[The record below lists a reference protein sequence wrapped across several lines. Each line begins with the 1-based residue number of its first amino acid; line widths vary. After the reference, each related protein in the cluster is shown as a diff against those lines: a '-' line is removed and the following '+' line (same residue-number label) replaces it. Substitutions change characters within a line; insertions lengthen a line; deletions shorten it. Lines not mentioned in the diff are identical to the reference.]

1 MTSAAWQKAIK
12 ACADPQRVRMVLEKL
27 GSTSAA
33 RVLDAADEPLARIL
47 AALFSGSQAMSD
59 LLVARPQWLEAR
71 LFDPENLAHPRQKQ
85 GQHREVRSW
94 LKPALEAGDYASA
107 FAQLRQFKQREML
120 RIAARDLGRLSNAT
134 EITQEITNV
143 ADLCLETV
151 FQICWR
157 QLTTRFGTPYHQD
170 ADGDW
175 QQTGFAVIGLGKLGG
190 QDLNYSSD
198 IDVVFVYTEEG
209 AAFKKPPAKSDK
221 SGDGGSGMGSHQFF
235 TRLAEAFIAEIAR
248 MTPDGFLFRIDLRLR
263 PEGQSGPLARSLASY
278 ENYYAQWGQTWERMM
293 LIKARGVAGDGSLA
307 SEFIEMIQPF
317 RYPRSLGERI
327 LGEIAATKQRI
338 ENEVVKAGE
347 IDRNVKLGRGGIREI
362 EFVTQTLQLLNAGR
376 LPFLQESRTLAAL
389 KKLVD
394 YRLMSE
400 AEAASLTGA
409 WSFLRDV
416 EHRLQMEANLQTHT
430 IPLEKEARQ
439 RLAAL
444 MGFPKLADFEKALKE
459 HTTAVRR
466 VYDKW
471 LHHTVPENPTA
482 TLPDFEEGREAWTHL
497 LEERS
502 FREPQN
508 AAKVLQSLVHGPG
521 YIHVSSRTIE
531 LARDLLPRF
540 LKLCPVKGHPVPEAA
555 DQSQSQTQSQP
566 QVLSDPDRVLARL
579 DSFVAAYGARSTLFE
594 TWAANPSLF
603 DLLLLLFDRSEFLA
617 EIAIHVPDLV
627 DDLMLSGRL
636 RRSKPAAEILKDLRY
651 GHADED
657 QRLWIRRYHQAEFM
671 RIGLREIL
679 GLADYEQNLLELTAL
694 AEACLQYALEVVM
707 RERKIKKPPFAIIGL
722 GKLGGSELTYGSDLD
737 LLFVADSKVKNIA
750 ALQAL
755 GARVM
760 ELLSSQTEMGVA
772 FKTDARL
779 RPDGEKGLL
788 VTTLAACEDY
798 YRNRA
803 MLWEIQ
809 TLTRSRPVAGDSA
822 VGARFQ
828 KLASDLTNFSAQ
840 ERRPAAYVPDWKRQ
854 IANMRLRIEK
864 ERVSA
869 GRQALAFKTGA
880 GGLMDAEFIAQCLC
894 LEHGW
899 QEPNT
904 LKALEKARDTQAMP
918 REQAIELI
926 ENYRHLLRIECIL
939 RRWSYEG
946 ESELPAD
953 PAPQY
958 RVAIR
963 CGFSSAQALL
973 DAMAGYRK
981 AIRRVHEAFFAPDR
995 QS

>member
-1 MTSAAWQKAIK
+1 MTTAAWQKAIQ
-12 ACADPQRVRMVLEKL
+12 ACADPQRAREVLEKL
-27 GSTSAA
+27 QATDAA
-33 RVLDAADEPLARIL
+33 RALDAADDSQSRIL

-59 LLVARPQWLEAR
+59 LLVAKPQWLEST
-71 LFDPENLAHPRQKQ
+71 LLSSEGLAFPRRKQ
-85 GQHREVRSW
+85 GQYREVCSW
-94 LKPALEAGDYASA
+94 LKPALEAGDYARA
-107 FAQLRQFKQREML
+107 YERLRQFKQREML
-120 RIAARDLGRLSNAT
+120 RIAARDLARLSNAT

-143 ADLCLETV
+143 ADVCLEAV

-157 QLTTRFGTPYHQD
+157 QLTTRFGVPYHRD
-170 ADGDW
+170 ADGAW
-175 QQTGFAVIGLGKLGG
+175 QKTGFTVIGLGKLGG

-198 IDVVFVYTEEG
+198 IDVIFVYDEEG
-209 AAFKKPPAKSDK
+209 TVFKTPPVPSNN
-221 SGDGGSGMGSHQFF
+221 GESGMSSHQFF

-293 LIKARGVAGDGSLA
+293 LIKARGVAGDGALA
-307 SEFIEMIQPF
+307 AEFIEMIQPF

-327 LGEIAATKQRI
+327 LGEIAVTKQRI
-338 ENEVVKAGE
+338 ENEVVKSGE

-362 EFVTQTLQLLNAGR
+362 EFVTQTLQILNAGR
-376 LPFLQESRTLAAL
+376 IPFLQESRTLPAL

-394 YRLMSE
+394 YRLLSE
-400 AEAASLTGA
+400 TEAASLTSA

-444 MGFPKLADFEKALKE
+444 MGFPKLVDFERALKE
-459 HTTAVRR
+459 HTTAVRK

-471 LHHTVPENPTA
+471 MHHTVPENPTA
-482 TLPDFEEGREAWTHL
+482 TLPDFEEGREAWTRL

-521 YIHVSSRTIE
+521 YVHVSSRTIE

-540 LKLCPVKGHPVPEAA
+540 LKLCPVKG
-555 DQSQSQTQSQP
+555 QP
-566 QVLSDPDRVLARL
+566 IPKTPGQAQPRLLSDPDRVLARL

-636 RRSKPAAEILKDLRY
+636 RRSKTAAEILKDLRY
-651 GHADED
+651 GYEDAD

-707 RERKIKKPPFAIIGL
+707 RERRLKKPPLAIIGL
-722 GKLGGSELTYGSDLD
+722 GKLGGAELTYGSDLD

-750 ALQAL
+750 AFQAL

-760 ELLSSQTEMGVA
+760 ELLSSQTELGVA

-779 RPDGEKGLL
+779 RPNGEKGLL

-809 TLTRSRPVAGDSA
+809 TLTRSRPVAGDPA
-822 VGARFQ
+822 VGAQFQ
-828 KLASDLTNFSAQ
+828 KLASTLTNFSAK
-840 ERRPAAYVPDWKRQ
+840 EGRPAAFVYDWKRQ
-854 IANMRLRIEK
+854 IAKMRQRIEK
-864 ERVSA
+864 ERVPA
-869 GRQALAFKTGA
+869 GRQNLAFKTGA
-880 GGLMDAEFIAQCLC
+880 GGLMDAEFIAQTLC

-904 LKALEKARDTQAMP
+904 LKALEKARDTQAIP
-918 REQAIELI
+918 REQSVELI
-926 ENYRHLLRIECIL
+926 ENYRHLLRIECVL

-946 ESELPAD
+946 ESELPVD

-973 DAMAGYRK
+973 DAMAGCRK
-981 AIRRVHEAFFAPDR
+981 AIRRVYDAFFALDR
-995 QS
+995 PL

>member
-1 MTSAAWQKAIK
+1 
-12 ACADPQRVRMVLEKL
+12 
-27 GSTSAA
+27 
-33 RVLDAADEPLARIL
+33 
-47 AALFSGSQAMSD
+47 
-59 LLVARPQWLEAR
+59 
-71 LFDPENLAHPRQKQ
+71 
-85 GQHREVRSW
+85 
-94 LKPALEAGDYASA
+94 
-107 FAQLRQFKQREML
+107 
-120 RIAARDLGRLSNAT
+120 
-134 EITQEITNV
+134 
-143 ADLCLETV
+143 
-151 FQICWR
+151 
-157 QLTTRFGTPYHQD
+157 
-170 ADGDW
+170 
-175 QQTGFAVIGLGKLGG
+175 
-190 QDLNYSSD
+190 
-198 IDVVFVYTEEG
+198 
-209 AAFKKPPAKSDK
+209 
-221 SGDGGSGMGSHQFF
+221 
-235 TRLAEAFIAEIAR
+235 
-248 MTPDGFLFRIDLRLR
+248 
-263 PEGQSGPLARSLASY
+263 
-278 ENYYAQWGQTWERMM
+278 
-293 LIKARGVAGDGSLA
+293 
-307 SEFIEMIQPF
+307 
-317 RYPRSLGERI
+317 
-327 LGEIAATKQRI
+327 
-338 ENEVVKAGE
+338 
-347 IDRNVKLGRGGIREI
+347 
-362 EFVTQTLQLLNAGR
+362 
-376 LPFLQESRTLAAL
+376 
-389 KKLVD
+389 
-394 YRLMSE
+394 
-400 AEAASLTGA
+400 
-409 WSFLRDV
+409 
-416 EHRLQMEANLQTHT
+416 
-430 IPLEKEARQ
+430 
-439 RLAAL
+439 

-459 HTTAVRR
+459 HTTAVRK

-540 LKLCPVKGHPVPEAA
+540 LKLCPVKDIAIPEAA
-555 DQSQSQTQSQP
+555 DQSQAQP
-566 QVLSDPDRVLARL
+566 RVLSDPDRVLARL

-651 GHADED
+651 GLADKD
-657 QRLWIRRYHQAEFM
+657 QCLWIRRYHQAEFM

-822 VGARFQ
+822 VGGRFQ

-840 ERRPAAYVPDWKRQ
+840 ERRPAAFAPDWKRQ

-904 LKALEKARDTQAMP
+904 LKALEKARDTQALP
-918 REQAIELI
+918 REKAVELI

-973 DAMAGYRK
+973 EAMAGYRK
-981 AIRRVHEAFFAPDR
+981 AIRRVHEAFFTPDR
-995 QS
+995 VT

>member
-1 MTSAAWQKAIK
+1 MTTAAWKKAIK
-12 ACADPQRVRMVLEKL
+12 ASADPQRVSRVLDKL
-27 GSTSAA
+27 GSTTAA
-33 RVLDAADEPLARIL
+33 QTLQAADAPLTGIL
-47 AALFSGSQAMSD
+47 ASLFSGSQAMSD
-59 LLVARPQWLEAR
+59 LLMARPQWLDAR
-71 LFDPENLAHPRQKQ
+71 NFDPENLAHPRQLQ
-85 GQHREVRSW
+85 GQSREVRSW
-94 LKPALEAGDYASA
+94 LKPALEAADYANA
-107 FAQLRQFKQREML
+107 YALLRQFKQREML
-120 RIAARDLGRLSNAT
+120 RIATRDLAHLSNAS
-134 EITQEITNV
+134 EITWEITNV

-151 FQICWR
+151 YQICWR
-157 QLTTRFGTPYHQD
+157 QLTTRFGTPYHRD

-175 QQTGFAVIGLGKLGG
+175 QQTGFSVIGLGKLGG

-209 AAFKKPPAKSDK
+209 TVFKTPPKKSDEK
-221 SGDGGSGMGSHQFF
+221 GSGMGGHQFF
-235 TRLAEAFIAEIAR
+235 SRLAEAFIAEIAR

-293 LIKARGVAGDGSLA
+293 LIKARGVAGDGALA
-307 SEFIEMIQPF
+307 AEFIEMIQPF

-338 ENEVVKAGE
+338 ENEVVRSGE

-376 LPFLQESRTLAAL
+376 MPFLQESQTLAAL

-394 YRLMSE
+394 YHLLRE
-400 AEAASLTGA
+400 AEAASLTNA

-444 MGFPKLADFEKALKE
+444 MGYPKLADFEKVLRE
-459 HTTAVRR
+459 HMTAVRA

-471 LHHTVPENPTA
+471 LHQAIPESTTVA
-482 TLPDFEEGREAWTHL
+482 LPDFEEGREAWTKL

-521 YIHVSSRTIE
+521 YVHVSSRTIE

-540 LKLCPVKGHPVPEAA
+540 LNLCPMKDAPIPEAPA
-555 DQSQSQTQSQP
+555 R
-566 QVLSDPDRVLARL
+566 VLSDPDRVLARL

-594 TWAANPSLF
+594 TWASNPSLF

-651 GHADED
+651 GLKDAD

-679 GLADYEQNLLELTAL
+679 GLSDYEQNLLELTAL

-707 RERKIKKPPFAIIGL
+707 RERRIKKPPFAIIGL

-737 LLFVADSKVKNIA
+737 LLFVADSKGKNIA

-760 ELLSSQTEMGVA
+760 ELLSSQTEMGLV

-798 YRNRA
+798 YLNRG

-809 TLTRSRPVAGDSA
+809 TLTRSRPVAGDPA
-822 VGARFQ
+822 VGAQFQ
-828 KLASDLTNFSAQ
+828 KIASTLTDFSA
-840 ERRPAAYVPDWKRQ
+840 RSGRPAAYVSDWKKQ
-854 IANMRLRIEK
+854 IATMRLRIEK

-869 GRQALAFKTGA
+869 GRKALAFKTGA
-880 GGLMDAEFIAQCLC
+880 GGLMDAEFIAQALC
-894 LEHGW
+894 LEYGW
-899 QEPNT
+899 HEPNT
-904 LKALEKARDTQAMP
+904 LKALEKARDTGAIP
-918 REQAIELI
+918 REQAVELI

-981 AIRRVHEAFFAPDR
+981 VIRRVHAAFFAV
-995 QS
+995 

>member
-1 MTSAAWQKAIK
+1 
-12 ACADPQRVRMVLEKL
+12 
-27 GSTSAA
+27 
-33 RVLDAADEPLARIL
+33 
-47 AALFSGSQAMSD
+47 
-59 LLVARPQWLEAR
+59 
-71 LFDPENLAHPRQKQ
+71 
-85 GQHREVRSW
+85 
-94 LKPALEAGDYASA
+94 
-107 FAQLRQFKQREML
+107 
-120 RIAARDLGRLSNAT
+120 
-134 EITQEITNV
+134 
-143 ADLCLETV
+143 
-151 FQICWR
+151 
-157 QLTTRFGTPYHQD
+157 
-170 ADGDW
+170 
-175 QQTGFAVIGLGKLGG
+175 
-190 QDLNYSSD
+190 
-198 IDVVFVYTEEG
+198 
-209 AAFKKPPAKSDK
+209 
-221 SGDGGSGMGSHQFF
+221 
-235 TRLAEAFIAEIAR
+235 
-248 MTPDGFLFRIDLRLR
+248 
-263 PEGQSGPLARSLASY
+263 
-278 ENYYAQWGQTWERMM
+278 M
-293 LIKARGVAGDGSLA
+293 LIKARGVAGDGALA
-307 SEFIEMIQPF
+307 AEFIEMIQPF

-376 LPFLQESRTLAAL
+376 LPFLQESRTLPAVR
-389 KKLVD
+389 KLVD
-394 YRLMSE
+394 YRLLSE
-400 AEAASLTGA
+400 AEAKSLTSA

-444 MGFPKLADFEKALKE
+444 MGFPKLADFEQALKE
-459 HTTAVRR
+459 HTTAVRT

-471 LHHTVPENPTA
+471 LHNAVVDSPTQA
-482 TLPDFEEGREAWTHL
+482 LPDFDEGREAWARL
-497 LEERS
+497 LEGRS
-502 FREPQN
+502 FREPEN

-521 YIHVSSRTIE
+521 YVHVSSRTIE

-540 LKLCPVKGHPVPEAA
+540 LNLCPVKGGPIPEAPA
-555 DQSQSQTQSQP
+555 R
-566 QVLSDPDRVLARL
+566 VLSDPDRVLARL

-594 TWAANPSLF
+594 TWAANPPLF

-636 RRSKPAAEILKDLRY
+636 RRSKTAAEILKDLRY
-651 GHADED
+651 GHADAD

-707 RERKIKKPPFAIIGL
+707 RERRIKKPPFAIIGL

-737 LLFVADSKVKNIA
+737 LLFVADSKVKNLA

-760 ELLSSQTEMGVA
+760 ELLSSQTELGAA

-803 MLWEIQ
+803 LLWEIQ
-809 TLTRSRPVAGDSA
+809 TLTRARPVAGDPG

-828 KLASDLTNFSAQ
+828 KLASNLTNFNA
-840 ERRPAAYVPDWKRQ
+840 EKGRPAAFVPDWKRR
-854 IANMRLRIEK
+854 IATMRERIVK
-864 ERVSA
+864 ERVPA
-869 GRQALAFKTGA
+869 GRQPLAFKTGA
-880 GGLMDAEFIAQCLC
+880 GGLMDAEFIAQALC

-899 QEPNT
+899 QEPST
-904 LKALEKARDTQAMP
+904 LKALEKARETQAIP
-918 REQAIELI
+918 REQAVELI
-926 ENYRHLLRIECIL
+926 ENYRRLLRIECIL

-973 DAMAGYRK
+973 EAVAGYRG
-981 AIRRVHEAFFAPDR
+981 AIRRAHKAFFERDR
-995 QS
+995 AA